1 MQMAEAE
8 NEAILK
14 RFLYHN
20 NRGCLS
26 EALVKHLFSALLR
39 QKNVFPPLNAGL
51 CSHS

>member
-8 NEAILK
+8 NDAILK

-26 EALVKHLFSALLR
+26 EALVKNA
-39 QKNVFPPLNAGL
+39 FPRLNTGL